1 MAITKADVTGQY
13 FVVGMDIARDG
24 RLSLS
29 ERGMMLTLLSLPPEW
44 RFTVEGMV
52 AILPDG
58 RSRVRS
64 SFKKLED
71 FGYVKRSQGR
81 KEDGSYD
88 NGSIEV
94 YQKSIL
100 LPPVVDL
107 PMSDN
112 PSSDFPT
119 TDEKTQVNNQIS
131 NNHKSTMDLSVGTL
145 PPTDYERLCSLHDK
159 GLVDSQIERIKANH
173 YLGYMNFEKI
183 DLMCKERENR
193 KPVSPPKKKNSF
205 HNFEERHYSD
215 EQWAEL
221 ERKMLTR

>member
-1 MAITKADVTGQY
+1 MAITKANVTGQY
-13 FVVGMDIARDG
+13 FVVGMDIARDQ
-24 RLSLS
+24 RLGLS

-64 SFKKLED
+64 SFNKLEEL
-71 FGYVKRSQGR
+71 GYVKRSQER

-88 NGSIEV
+88 GGLIEI
-94 YQKSIL
+94 YQKSIF
-100 LPPVVDL
+100 LPATVDL
-107 PMSDN
+107 PIADN
-112 PSSDFPT
+112 PSSDFST
-119 TDEKTQVNNQIS
+119 TDKKLQVNNQIS

-145 PPTDYERLCSLHDK
+145 PPADYERLCSLHDK
-159 GLVDSQIERIKANH
+159 GLVDFQIERIKANH

-193 KPVSPPKKKNSF
+193 KPISPPKKKDSF
-205 HNFEERHYSD
+205 HNFEERNYSE
-215 EQWAEL
+215 EQWDEL
-221 ERKMLTR
+221 ERKLLMR